1 MKTLQMDEY
10 QHHNREDVMCPRGDV
25 LFLGSALGQ
34 HSENAD
40 PVFLFDET
48 IIGDSNGKES
58 NNLSANGTKGQM
70 DEDESSWGVLPFCP
84 SKLAFSKVRQSY
96 H

>member
-1 MKTLQMDEY
+1 MFAKKKWN
-10 QHHNREDVMCPRGDV
+10 NRNRD
-25 LFLGSALGQ
+25 LFKSNIFFFTTQ
-34 HSENAD
+34 FYDS
-40 PVFLFDET
+40 VFIFDET
-48 IIGDSNGKES
+48 ILDDSNGKER
-58 NNLSANGTKGQM
+58 NNLSANGTKEQM